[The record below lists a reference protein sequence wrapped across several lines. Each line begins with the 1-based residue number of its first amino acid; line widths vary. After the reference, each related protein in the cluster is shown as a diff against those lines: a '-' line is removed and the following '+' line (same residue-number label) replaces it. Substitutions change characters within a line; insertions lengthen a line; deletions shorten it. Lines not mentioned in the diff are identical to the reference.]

1 VLKDW
6 ETLYFMLGS
15 AGAGL
20 IGLLFVVVTLT
31 AGFDQSRTAYGQ
43 KLYLTPTAFH
53 FGVVLTMSAVAIAP
67 GLPDAGTATILAVVA
82 LCGLAIAVRSYIG
95 IGRPPPPGVETHW
108 TDIWMYGVAP
118 GAIYVGIGGA
128 CVLLGLG
135 LGLPLAELTMA
146 ALLLALLLLS
156 IRNAWDL
163 VTWIAPRA
171 KDLAK

>member
-6 ETLYFMLGS
+6 ETFYFMLGS

-31 AGFDQSRTAYGQ
+31 AGFDQSRTTFGA

-53 FGVVLTMSAVAIAP
+53 FAVVLTMSAVVIAP
-67 GLPDAGTATILAVVA
+67 GLPDVATAIILAVVA
-82 LCGLAIAVRSYIG
+82 LGGLAIAVRSCLG
-95 IGRPPPPGVETHW
+95 IRRPPPPGLETPHW
-108 TDIWMYGVAP
+108 TDFWMYGVAP

-128 CVLLGLG
+128 CILLGMTS
-135 LGLPLAELTMA
+135 PLAGFALA
-146 ALLLALLLLS
+146 ALLLTLLLVG

-163 VTWIAPRA
+163 VTFIAPKARDSA
-171 KDLAK
+171 K